1 MAGLLRFLRLEPRRS
16 PDAKPSPEA
25 PSLDP
30 EVERLRAER
39 KQRFA
44 SGMEIADEAPDAQP
58 FHRCAVCEAE
68 NGRFTERCTNCG
80 ASLTTSEQRAYN
92 DALWERRRAYEQQAE
107 EARPQAPEPA
117 SHAYG
122 AELAR
127 LVAQREKARLA
138 WMPARRPSPGARIL
152 AALPPSL
159 RTAAVLGG
167 LAEVA
172 GTGIA
177 AWHTHA
183 GSWRFAFIASV
194 AVIGAMF
201 APRRR

>member
-1 MAGLLRFLRLEPRRS
+1 MGGLLRFLHLEPRREAS
-16 PDAKPSPEA
+16 EPER
-25 PSLDP
+25 LDP

-44 SGMEIADEAPDAQP
+44 SGLEIADDAEDAQP

-80 ASLTTSEQRAYN
+80 ASLTTPEQRAYN
-92 DALWERRRAYEQQAE
+92 DALWERMRAYGQEQSQ
-107 EARPQAPEPA
+107 PA
-117 SHAYG
+117 KRASG
-122 AELAR
+122 EELAR
-127 LVAQREKARLA
+127 MVAQTENARLTPGPPGA
-138 WMPARRPSPGARIL
+138 SAGARIL
-152 AALPPSL
+152 AALPPSW
-159 RTAAVLGG
+159 RTAAVFGG

-183 GSWRFAFIASV
+183 GSWRFAFFASV
-194 AVIGAMF
+194 ALFGVMF
-201 APRRR
+201 VRRRR